1 MHLRFESRRPSIVRN
16 FFLPD
21 EGVDPSFPHEL
32 SEGGCQDP
40 DGLKPDPENKGEL
53 MRHLPSWST
62 FVLGTTLLA
71 FTATGF
77 AKSPTCSPIGGAIIT
92 NLGGFGQIDG
102 TPTTLGVATGDLKGA
117 LGVQIV
123 SASADFTTITV
134 QHHWVTDNGETLV
147 VDQAQAHGVFVAP
160 GLLAVTDYKVH
171 LSGGTGRYAN
181 ATADTT
187 VIGEVDFNTGHAV
200 LRYSGTLCFAAG
212 K

>member
-1 MHLRFESRRPSIVRN
+1 
-16 FFLPD
+16 
-21 EGVDPSFPHEL
+21 
-32 SEGGCQDP
+32 
-40 DGLKPDPENKGEL
+40 
-53 MRHLPSWST
+53 MRDLPSWST
-62 FVLGTTLLA
+62 FAFGVTLLLT
-71 FTATGF
+71 FTVNGF
-77 AKSPTCSPIGGAIIT
+77 AKSPSCSPIGGAIIT

-134 QHHWVTDNGETLV
+134 QHHWVTENGETLV

-160 GLLAVTDYKVH
+160 GLLAITDYKVH

-187 VIGEVDFNTGHAV
+187 TIGEVDFNTGQAV
-200 LRYSGTLCFAAG
+200 LRYRGTLCFAAE